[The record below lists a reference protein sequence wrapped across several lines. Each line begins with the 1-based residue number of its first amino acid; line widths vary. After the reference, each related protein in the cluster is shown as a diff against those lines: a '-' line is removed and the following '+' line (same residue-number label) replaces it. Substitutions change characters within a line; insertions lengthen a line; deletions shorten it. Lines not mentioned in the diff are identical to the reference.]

1 MNYISKNKTDYL
13 NITVSIKEIKCVVK
27 NYPTKKTP
35 GPNNFIGECYQIFKE
50 VSTNSI
56 SSFKLLKRMDHFPI
70 HSKHYCEEKPDKT
83 IRGKQQ
89 INISH

>member
-50 VSTNSI
+50 VSKVCFCKNVYYKGKYGENLSYFVSCLKSSI
-56 SSFKLLKRMDHFPI
+56 
-70 HSKHYCEEKPDKT
+70 
-83 IRGKQQ
+83 
-89 INISH
+89 